1 MFAFKNKYFFII
13 ENTKDINLN
22 NVKKHNK
29 FYIIYRPNILRENL
43 TQLIQF
49 KKKCN
54 LKSIKFYIANN
65 LRLCVS
71 TKADGVYLSSS
82 NSSFRALNFKRV
94 NFDIIGSAHN
104 HKEIK
109 LKDRQGCSFI
119 LFSKLFLVNYNQRSP
134 YLGVIRFNNLIN
146 QTKKKIIALGGI
158 NSTNLNMLKISNCY
172 GFALMSEVKK
182 KPAIIDRLF

>member
-1 MFAFKNKYFFII
+1 MFASKNKYFFII

-22 NVKKHNK
+22 NIKKHNK
-29 FYIIYRPNILRENL
+29 FFIIYRPNILRENL
-43 TQLIQF
+43 AQLVQF

-54 LKSIKFYIANN
+54 LKSIKFYIAND
-65 LRLCVS
+65 LGLCVE
-71 TKADGVYLSSS
+71 TKADGIYLSSS
-82 NSSFRALNFKRV
+82 NNSFRALNFKRQD
-94 NFDIIGSAHN
+94 FDIIGSAHN
-104 HKEIK
+104 YKEIK
-109 LKDRQGCSFI
+109 LKDQQGCNFI
-119 LFSKLFLVNYNQRSP
+119 LFSKLFLVNYDKKSP

-158 NSTNLNMLKISNCY
+158 NSNNLNMLKILNCY